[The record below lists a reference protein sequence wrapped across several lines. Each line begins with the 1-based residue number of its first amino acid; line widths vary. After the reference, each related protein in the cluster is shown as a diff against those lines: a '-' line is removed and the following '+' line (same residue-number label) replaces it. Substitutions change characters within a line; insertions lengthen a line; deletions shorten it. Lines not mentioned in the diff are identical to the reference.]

1 LDQVKLA
8 VPHQRPEP
16 LGSRHLLPVDSLP
29 HERQHQ
35 LVEEHSSDFQS

>member
-8 VPHQRPEP
+8 APHQRPEP
-16 LGSRHLLPVDSLP
+16 LGSRHLLVDSLP